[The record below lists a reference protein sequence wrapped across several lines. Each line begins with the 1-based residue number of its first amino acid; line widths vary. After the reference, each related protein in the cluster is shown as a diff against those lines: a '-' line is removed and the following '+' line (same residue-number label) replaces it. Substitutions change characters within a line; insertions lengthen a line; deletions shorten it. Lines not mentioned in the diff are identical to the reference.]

1 MLTKLDR
8 LKGQIKKAGEL
19 GVSVALASAK
29 VALKITAALAAV
41 LVIVYLA
48 ARAPEI
54 HSSIIREK
62 VGEKTY
68 TIRGGLKTGGGTGF
82 SIKGKS
88 GITYIVSNAHVCEVS
103 PDGYHVLVSSDNGRH
118 MWRRILEV
126 SDKSDLCII
135 EGIPGVEGLSLGSEP
150 SIGQIVASVGHPS
163 LMPITLSRGEI
174 IGPEDIRILKGVILD
189 PNNPEDVKASRFVHP
204 DFRLTPDQCSEPK
217 NEIVTEKVDML
228 FFQLEVK
235 LCLDVTRGA
244 YLTNILIQPGNS
256 GSPVVDFWGN
266 VIGVVFASDSY
277 NWGIVVSN
285 KDLRDLLSN
294 Y

>member
-1 MLTKLDR
+1 MSKKLDK
-8 LKGQIKKAGEL
+8 LKSQMKKASEL
-19 GVSVALASAK
+19 SLSVALASTKIVLK
-29 VALKITAALAAV
+29 VAAALAAV

-54 HSSIIREK
+54 HSSLIRAK

-68 TIRGGLKTGGGTGF
+68 TIRGGLNTGGGTGF

-88 GITYIVSNAHVCEVS
+88 GITYIVSNAHVCEVT
-103 PDGYHVLVSSDNGRH
+103 PDGYHVLVSSDDGRH
-118 MWRRILEV
+118 MWRRILEI

-174 IGPEDIRILKGVILD
+174 IAPEDIHILKGVILD
-189 PNNPEDVKASRFVHP
+189 PNNPEDVKASQFVHP
-204 DFRLTPDQCSEPK
+204 DYRLTPDQCTAPK
-217 NEIVTEKVDML
+217 NKIVTETVDM
-228 FFQLEVK
+228 FFFKLKVK
-235 LCLDVTRGA
+235 LCLDVTKGA

-266 VIGVVFASDSY
+266 VVGVVFAADSY

>member
-1 MLTKLDR
+1 MSKKLDK
-8 LKGQIKKAGEL
+8 LKSKMKKVSEL
-19 GVSVALASAK
+19 SLSVALASTK
-29 VALKITAALAAV
+29 IALKVTAALAAV

-48 ARAPEI
+48 ARAPEM

-68 TIRGGLKTGGGTGF
+68 KIRGGLNTGGGTGF

-88 GITYIVSNAHVCEVS
+88 GITYIVSNAHVCEVT
-103 PDGYHVLVSSDNGRH
+103 PDGYHVLVSSDNGKH
-118 MWRRILEV
+118 MWRRIIEI

-135 EGIPGVEGLSLGSEP
+135 EGLPGVEGLSLGSEP
-150 SIGQIVASVGHPS
+150 LIGQIVASIGHPS

-174 IGPEDIRILKGVILD
+174 IAPEDIKIFKGVVLD
-189 PNNPEDVKASRFVHP
+189 PDSDEDSRALRFVHP
-204 DFRLTPDQCSEPK
+204 DYRLTPDQCNAPK
-217 NEIVTEKVDML
+217 NQIVTQEVDM
-228 FFQLEVK
+228 FFFKLKVK

-244 YLTNILIQPGNS
+244 YRTNILIQSGNS
-256 GSPVVDFWGN
+256 GSPVVNFWGN
-266 VIGVVFASDSY
+266 VVGVVFAKDSY